1 MAARLNTTLYALMTA
16 RILQRF
22 CVAACLSLTA
32 AAPMADTWSFKS
44 SEREFK
50 LLQGIRVVVTT
61 DASKSTQRPEFH
73 LKIYEGQ
80 KLLAHYP
87 GLAFEHIAGSP
98 DGKFFV
104 GLSNQGVPG
113 TAAAVFTRNG
123 SLRLLAIHGL
133 AEFDYCEKT
142 VTLFRRWYDEKNPN
156 VRFDGPTGG
165 ITVRDCKGQQVP
177 LLEITAKAYNNAL
190 QRTPASGRR

>member
-1 MAARLNTTLYALMTA
+1 MTA
-16 RILQRF
+16 RTLQRC
-22 CVAACLSLTA
+22 CVAACLSLSA
-32 AAPMADTWSFKS
+32 GAPLADTWSFTS

-73 LKIYEGQ
+73 LKIYDGQ

-87 GLAFEHIAGSP
+87 GLGFEHITGSP
-98 DGKFFV
+98 DGKVFV
-104 GLSNQGVPG
+104 GLSNQGIPG
-113 TAAAVFTRNG
+113 TAAVVFTRNG
-123 SLRLLAIHGL
+123 NLRLLAIHGL

-142 VTLFRRWYDEKNPN
+142 VTVVRRWYDDKNPN
-156 VRFDGPTGG
+156 VRFDGPTETGG
-165 ITVRDCKGQQVP
+165 VTVRDCKGQQVP

-190 QRTPASGRR
+190 QRTPASGHR